1 MIDQKISEELKVK
14 LLEEKK
20 RLEEELGRFAKPTDT
35 EGDFKTEFKEISD
48 DMADNANE
56 VEEYVG
62 NLGVEKSLET
72 QLKDV
77 IDALQKMED
86 ETYGVDENTGE
97 EINIERLKV
106 YPAARTNVSE
116 K

>member
-1 MIDQKISEELKVK
+1 MHINQKTLEELKAK
-14 LLEEKK
+14 LLEERK
-20 RLEEELGRFAKPTDT
+20 RLEEELNRFAKPTEI

-77 IDALQKMED
+77 IDALKKMED
-86 ETYGVDENTGE
+86 KTYGVDENTGE
-97 EINIERLKV
+97 EISIDRLKV
-106 YPAARTNVSE
+106 YPAARTNVT

>member
-1 MIDQKISEELKVK
+1 MIDQKILEELKVK
-14 LLEEKK
+14 LVEEKSH
-20 RLEEELGRFAKPTDT
+20 LEEELGRFAKPTDT

-48 DMADNANE
+48 DMEDNANE
-56 VEEYVG
+56 VEEYIG

-77 IDALQKMED
+77 IDALKKME
-86 ETYGVDENTGE
+86 EGTYGVDENTGE
-97 EINIERLKV
+97 EINVDRLKV

-116 K
+116 

>member
-1 MIDQKISEELKVK
+1 MIDQKTLEELKVK

-20 RLEEELGRFAKPTDT
+20 GLEEELGRFAKPTDT

-48 DMADNANE
+48 DMEDNANE

-62 NLGVEKSLET
+62 NLGVEKSLEV
-72 QLKDV
+72 QLNDA
-77 IDALQKMED
+77 IDALKKME
-86 ETYGVDENTGE
+86 EGTYGVDENTGE
-97 EINIERLKV
+97 EINIDRLRV

-116 K
+116 